1 MLIEYLPILLFI
13 IAALLFAG
21 GSVLL
26 SALMGSKRPLP
37 EKLEPYECGMALVGS
52 ARERFSVKFYVVAM
66 LFIIFDIEII
76 FLYPWAVIY
85 QELGWF
91 GFFEMGGFLLVLA
104 LGLACVWRKGGLEWG
119 QPEHG
124 ALRTE
129 HQQSRVERGVGGDK
143 MTRAFP

>member
-13 IAALLFAG
+13 VAALLFAV
-21 GSVLL
+21 GSVLVSSL
-26 SALMGSKRPLP
+26 AGPRRAIQVKG
-37 EKLEPYECGMALVGS
+37 EPYECGIAPVGMA
-52 ARERFSVKFYVVAM
+52 RDRFSIKFYLVAM

-104 LGLACVWRKGGLEWG
+104 VGLAYIWRKGGLEWG
-119 QPEHG
+119 EPE
-124 ALRTE
+124 
-129 HQQSRVERGVGGDK
+129 
-143 MTRAFP
+143 